1 MFTLQDS
8 QYIKLKVHYEFKL
21 NLIAGILID
30 RSYIDRSYVA
40 HKSYGGIFSEDQ
52 TTGLKEFREMK
63 IRDSEGQSILL
74 NQTIFK
80 IH

>member
-8 QYIKLKVHYEFKL
+8 QYIKLKVHYELKL

-52 TTGLKEFREMK
+52 TAGLKEFREMK